1 VQSVAIGLAL
11 LIACG
16 PARAVEVAGPARI
29 VDGDTLVIG
38 DVIIRLHGVDAP
50 ETGQRCV
57 GEGRKIVRPGD
68 AAIAVLAGLAAGG
81 ISCFGSEKDNYGRL
95 IAVCRTPQGE
105 DINRHLVAEGWAWAF
120 VKYSSDYL
128 ADEAAARSKH
138 RGVWAL
144 ACEPPWVFRQKRWE
158 VAAQKAPEG
167 CPIKGNISGNGR
179 IYHVP
184 WSRDYAKTR
193 IDATRGERWFC
204 SEKDA
209 LEAGWR
215 PPRH

>member
-1 VQSVAIGLAL
+1 VAIGLAL
-11 LIACG
+11 LIACV

-50 ETGQRCV
+50 ETGQPCV
-57 GEGRKIVRPGD
+57 DEGRKIVRPGD
-68 AAIAVLAGLAAGG
+68 AAIAVLVGLAAGG

-105 DINRHLVAEGWAWAF
+105 DINRHLVVEGWAWAF
-120 VKYSSDYL
+120 VKYSTDYL
-128 ADEAAARSKH
+128 ADEAGARSNRK
-138 RGVWAL
+138 GVWAL
-144 ACEPPWVFRQKRWE
+144 ACEPPWAFRQKRWA

-193 IDATRGERWFC
+193 IDTTKGERWFC

-209 LEAGWR
+209 LAAGWR
-215 PPRH
+215 PPHH